1 MLRPGCKEGINFIYQ
16 ELIGL
21 WLAMET
27 LLHIL
32 MLLYLD
38 FVCGISLY
46 CGSLANVRGNYVY
59 FLSHL

>member
-1 MLRPGCKEGINFIYQ
+1 MLRPGCREGIDVFHQ

-27 LLHIL
+27 YLHIL
-32 MLLYLD
+32 ILLYLD
-38 FVCGISLY
+38 FVCGISRY
-46 CGSLANVRGNYVY
+46 CGSLASVRGSFVY

>member
-1 MLRPGCKEGINFIYQ
+1 MLRPGCREGIDFIHQ

-27 LLHIL
+27 VLHIL
-32 MLLYLD
+32 ILLYLD
-38 FVCGISLY
+38 FVCGISRY
-46 CGSLANVRGNYVY
+46 CGSLASVRGSYVY